1 MSVGTNPLALKMTRA
16 LAVTITFGV
25 GVASF
30 ALSFT
35 ALRDLATRGHVPAG
49 QAWLWPLMVDGA
61 ILLAT
66 LGVVVM
72 AGDPQCRSDR
82 RFFWQVLVGGG
93 LLSVACNALHA
104 ILPGD
109 QPLPAWMRGLLAGV
123 APIALLVT
131 THGLTLLTRM
141 HRRAAALA
149 ATASVVDDA
158 RADVPDLA
166 GTGPTTERPDRPQER
181 AGDDISSPSA
191 VSARSG
197 LTCPPDSPWHARAPR
212 VHQDAALKKDTGHDE
227 VAEILFLSF
236 DQALADREIGRR
248 LDLSHHTV
256 AKVVRVGS
264 SQLAAGNHQPAR
276 AAS

>member
-1 MSVGTNPLALKMTRA
+1 MSITTNPLAMRMTRA

-25 GVASF
+25 GAASF

-35 ALRDLATRGHVPAG
+35 ALRDLAVRGHVPAG

-72 AGDPQCRSDR
+72 AGDPQCRNDR
-82 RFFWQVLVGGG
+82 RFFWQVLFGGG

-104 ILPGD
+104 MLPGD

-149 ATASVVDDA
+149 AT
-158 RADVPDLA
+158 
-166 GTGPTTERPDRPQER
+166 
-181 AGDDISSPSA
+181 
-191 VSARSG
+191 RSG
-197 LTCPPDSPWHARAPR
+197 DATVGGPGTHTAGSTTGQDDRQQRGAAATGVATVAIGDKAHLTIPADSPWHARAAR
-212 VHQDAALKKDTGHDE
+212 VLEEAALKKDTGCNE
-227 VAEILFLSF
+227 VAEVLFLSF
-236 DQALADREIGRR
+236 DRALADREIGRR
-248 LDLSHHTV
+248 LGLSHHTV
-256 AKVVRVGS
+256 AKIVRAGG
-264 SQLAAGNHQPAR
+264 SQLSAGDYQPAR